1 MKAKDEEL
9 RLEMANLRED
19 FNNKKRELEAELRL
33 QFGNDIA
40 FLRQELEKV
49 RSAEKPEP
57 EIVIKTEPPIQ
68 TSSQQIASKPIPAM
82 RKKSASATS
91 NASPT
96 FLKEI
101 EGIEADIKQLR
112 SQVKMG
118 GSSQVIMESDDTSS
132 MMTSDEE
139 QPGIYLPNKSRHERF
154 ATPVDMAIYPSGKNG
169 YPGTLAMS
177 ILKY

>member
-40 FLRQELEKV
+40 SLRQELEKV

-57 EIVIKTEPPIQ
+57 EIIIKTETPIRV
-68 TSSQQIASKPIPAM
+68 SSQQNASKPIPAM
-82 RKKSASATS
+82 RKKSTVSS

-169 YPGTLAMS
+169 
-177 ILKY
+177 